1 MNLKIWELASIILS
15 ALVGGMYWG
24 PWLALSRSLGTFE
37 PELFLAIVNR
47 MNRNMESVMTIL
59 TPVALSSIIPVLYF
73 SRKVQPRTFY
83 LNLAGFVLFTVALLV
98 TMLVEVPIVKQ
109 LDLGTGRS
117 FVIAGRRSTSSGYL
131 PALWALSSWWPE
143 PSSNCPEMRRSKY
156 PESERKKIGIGVVRE

>member
-109 LDLGTGRS
+109 IVTWTASTRPRNWQELRDRWQA
-117 FVIAGRRSTSSGYL
+117 FHIIRVFAGIVGL
-131 PALWALSSWWPE
+131 VLLVAGA
-143 PSSNCPEMRRSKY
+143 
-156 PESERKKIGIGVVRE
+156 IF